1 MSISYRKLDL
11 TLSADKE
18 TVMIFG
24 QEMATK
30 YFTEIVVVTMLNG
43 CGNDFGKSN
52 AILNALHSVG
62 LNAGDYSKYSR
73 EWSHS
78 NAEARKE
85 AERKRIEA
93 EKDRER
99 VAAMHATPAEI
110 AKAVAER
117 KKREEEI
124 ARKFGARGQAAHFG
138 GF

>member
-11 TLSADKE
+11 TLSADE
-18 TVMIFG
+18 QTVMLFG

-30 YFTEIVVVTMLNG
+30 YFTEVVVVTMLNSV
-43 CGNDFGKSN
+43 GNDFGKSN

-73 EWSHS
+73 EWAHS

-85 AERKRIEA
+85 ADRKRIET
-93 EKDRER
+93 EQHRER
-99 VAAMHATPAEI
+99 MAAIHATPAEI

-117 KKREEEI
+117 KQREEEI

>member
-11 TLSADKE
+11 TLSADE
-18 TVMIFG
+18 QTVMLFG

-30 YFTEIVVVTMLNG
+30 YFTEVVVVTMLNSV
-43 CGNDFGKSN
+43 GNDFGKSN

-73 EWSHS
+73 EWAHS

-85 AERKRIEA
+85 ADRKRIET
-93 EKDRER
+93 EQHRER
-99 VAAMHATPAEI
+99 MAAIHATPAEI

-117 KKREEEI
+117 KQREEEI
-124 ARKFGARGQAAHFG
+124 ARKFGEHGHRAAFG
-138 GF
+138 C